1 MTIEF
6 KRQVS
11 NHQKT
16 KSDAK
21 VLRRPQ
27 TKTENEHNFCT
38 FSKITRQYLCEDR
51 KIVKKAAKLSTNVCR
66 KQNWLTCRKV
76 VYWKLSPS
84 TVLCHPPPPT
94 PPVQSGLAVVRCCG
108 GTIWRRRIFT
118 VVKKIT
124 VIYTFSIHMNF
135 SFSSSIA
142 KLTRLPDGIKQRSEL

>member
-1 MTIEF
+1 MAVNHDWIQTPSLHV
-6 KRQVS
+6 R

-51 KIVKKAAKLSTNVCR
+51 KIVKKAAKLSTKVCR

-84 TVLCHPPPPT
+84 TVFCPPPPPCT
-94 PPVQSGLAVVRCCG
+94 KWPSCCALL
-108 GTIWRRRIFT
+108 WRYNMT
-118 VVKKIT
+118 KKN
-124 VIYTFSIHMNF
+124 IYRGKKNHCNLHLFNPYEFLFFIVNC
-135 SFSSSIA
+135 
-142 KLTRLPDGIKQRSEL
+142 